1 MLGFTCFDLVQLI
14 SLPPLIELVPV
25 HASLLTPSIK
35 PPKEDFLARMKVP
48 AHLTG
53 VARQSVV
60 VAMSEKLAPDPL
72 GDDLVS
78 LASVFLTPIFEPLDR
93 LLESVCR
100 GFSFEDRFP
109 LEALPPS
116 KGKPKE
122 VKLPFLFP
130 PMEFHYSGFILC

>member
-1 MLGFTCFDLVQLI
+1 MLGFTCFDLIQLI
-14 SLPPLIELVPV
+14 SLPPLIELIPI
-25 HASLLTPSIK
+25 HASLLAPSIE
-35 PPKEDFLARMKVP
+35 PPKENFLARMKVP

-72 GDDLVS
+72 GDHFVS
-78 LASVFLTPIFEPLDR
+78 LASAFPTPIFEPLDR
-93 LLESVCR
+93 FLESICR

-116 KGKPKE
+116 KGEPKE
-122 VKLPFLFP
+122 VKLPLLFP
-130 PMEFHYSGFILC
+130 PMELNDSGFVLR